1 MFAQLKSSTLRGTA
15 RKRPVPESDTLGQRY
30 GQLSTAIVTVDPH
43 LENGMG
49 SIQVRNDH
57 SGPATYQARIRR
69 QGFPTLSRTFP
80 SRGEAQQ
87 WLTQHETII
96 RTRIY
101 AVKMEA
107 ERQRVASECAPQYR
121 TLGDLM
127 RRYLALVTPQKRS
140 LDQETLRMKGLLKHT
155 LADCPLNGLSPQRVA
170 EWRDLRLQS
179 VSSSTVK
186 RDMTLLA
193 HVLKVASDEWGE
205 PFAKNPFRA
214 VRRPREASPRDRR
227 FNPGEEAALLAA
239 CDEARATY
247 LRPIVE
253 LAIETAMRQSEIV
266 GLDWSRVNLARRSV
280 YLTMTKNGTSRGVP
294 LSLRAM
300 NVLSQLP
307 GDRLGQVF
315 SGVTAEAVKRAFIR
329 ARKRA
334 GMEDFRFHDLRHE
347 ATSRLFEKGLT
358 VPEVARITGHKTWTM
373 LERYTHLQL
382 EDVARRLD

>member
-1 MFAQLKSSTLRGTA
+1 MGTIQ
-15 RKRPVPESDTLGQRY
+15 KRSNGTY
-30 GQLSTAIVTVDPH
+30 TAK
-43 LENGMG
+43 
-49 SIQVRNDH
+49 
-57 SGPATYQARIRR
+57 IRR
-69 QGFPTLSRTFP
+69 KGFPALSRTFP
-80 SRGEAQQ
+80 TRGEGEA
-87 WLTQHETII
+87 WLNEHEALI
-96 RTRIY
+96 RTRVHE
-101 AVKMEA
+101 VKKEA
-107 ERQRVASECAPQYR
+107 ERRRIASECAPQYR

-127 RRYLALVTPQKRS
+127 RRYLAVVTPQKRS
-140 LDQETLRMKGLLKHT
+140 SGQETLRMKGLLKHS
-155 LADCPLNGLSPQRVA
+155 LAECPLSSLSPQRVA

-193 HVLKVASDEWGE
+193 HVLKIASNEWGE
-205 PFAKNPFRA
+205 PFTKNPFRS
-214 VRRPREASPRDRR
+214 VRRPREATPRDRR
-227 FNPGEEAALLAA
+227 FNAGEEAALLAA

-266 GLDWSRVNLARRSV
+266 GLDWSRVNLARRAV
-280 YLTMTKNGTSRGVP
+280 HLAMTKNGTSRGVP

-307 GDRLGQVF
+307 CERRGSVF
-315 SGVTAEAVKRAFIR
+315 AGVTVEAVKRAFIR

>member
-1 MFAQLKSSTLRGTA
+1 MGTIQRGPSGHHTA
-15 RKRPVPESDTLGQRY
+15 K
-30 GQLSTAIVTVDPH
+30 I
-43 LENGMG
+43 
-49 SIQVRNDH
+49 
-57 SGPATYQARIRR
+57 RIK
-69 QGFPTLSRTFP
+69 GFPPLSRTFP
-80 SRGEAQQ
+80 
-87 WLTQHETII
+87 
-96 RTRIY
+96 TRP
-101 AVKMEA
+101 EA
-107 ERQRVASECAPQYR
+107 ETWLDEQETLVRKRIHEVKNETERHRIATECAPQYR

-127 RRYLALVTPQKRS
+127 RRYLAVVTPQKRS
-140 LDQETLRMKGLLKHT
+140 ADQEALRMKGLLKHS
-155 LADCPLNGLSPQRVA
+155 LAECPISSLSPQRVA

-193 HVLKVASDEWGE
+193 HVLKIACDEWGE

-214 VRRPREASPRDRR
+214 VRRPREARPRDRR
-227 FNPGEEAALLAA
+227 FNAGEEVALLAA
-239 CDEARATY
+239 CDESRAAY

-280 YLTMTKNGTSRGVP
+280 HLTMTKNGTLRGVP

-300 NVLSQLP
+300 NVLDQLP

-315 SGVTAEAVKRAFIR
+315 TGVTAEAVKRAFIR

-334 GMEDFRFHDLRHE
+334 GMDDFRFHDLRHE

>member
-1 MFAQLKSSTLRGTA
+1 
-15 RKRPVPESDTLGQRY
+15 
-30 GQLSTAIVTVDPH
+30 
-43 LENGMG
+43 MG
-49 SIQVRNDH
+49 NVQVRDDN
-57 SGPATYQARIRR
+57 SGIVTYQARIRR
-69 QGFPTLSRTFP
+69 QGFPALSRTFP
-80 SRGEAQQ
+80 SRAEAQQ
-87 WLTQHETII
+87 WIDQHEATI
-96 RTRIY
+96 RARIGT
-101 AVKMEA
+101 AKAEV
-107 ERQRVASECAPQYR
+107 ERQRIARECAPQYR

-127 RRYLALVTPQKRS
+127 RRYLAVVTPQKRS
-140 LDQETLRMKGLLKHT
+140 SDQEALRMNGLLKHA
-155 LADCPLNGLSPQRVA
+155 LADCPLSGLSPQRVA

-193 HVLKVASDEWGE
+193 HVLKIASDEWGE
-205 PFAKNPFRA
+205 PFVKNPFKA
-214 VRRPREASPRDRR
+214 IRRPREATPRDRR
-227 FNPGEEAALLAA
+227 FNSGEEAALLAA

-280 YLTMTKNGTSRGVP
+280 HLTMTKNGTSRGVP

-307 GDRLGQVF
+307 GDRRGAVF
-315 SGVTAEAVKRAFIR
+315 AGVTAEAVKRAFIR